1 MDLILS
7 DIHADIQALET
18 ILDVVTHTTFKEKYG
33 EFSRI
38 INLGDVLERGTHP
51 KEVLE
56 KLQIISKTHSL
67 ESVVGN
73 HDEAFLYKRPV
84 SGSSIESLVAHSYLN
99 QQDLEFFEMNKDGTY
114 GKQEFIDKKY
124 NLVCVHGGPL
134 DPNKII
140 PNGSREESWLYQKS
154 WQRISEEDFEF
165 FSFAGY
171 HYKPSSA
178 FKEVENLFENFIIL
192 CGHQHEEAA
201 IIQTENGPKE
211 ILSEITHNIENISK
225 FTLEKKEI
233 PSQNNENY
241 IIRVGLGG
249 PEGYYGIGMAKPHF
263 GIIEYDPKKVILFS
277 INPI

>member
-38 INLGDVLERGTHP
+38 INLGDVFERGTHP

-73 HDEAFLYKRPV
+73 HDEAFLYKRQV
-84 SGSSIESLVAHSYLN
+84 SGSSIESLIAHSHLN

-171 HYKPSSA
+171 NYKPSSA

-192 CGHQHEEAA
+192 CGHQHKEAA

-211 ILSEITHNIENISK
+211 ILSEITPNIEKISK

-233 PSQNNENY
+233 PIQNNENY

-249 PEGYYGIGMAKPHF
+249 PEGYYGIGMAKPYF
-263 GIIEYDPKKVILFS
+263 GIIEYDPKKVTLFS